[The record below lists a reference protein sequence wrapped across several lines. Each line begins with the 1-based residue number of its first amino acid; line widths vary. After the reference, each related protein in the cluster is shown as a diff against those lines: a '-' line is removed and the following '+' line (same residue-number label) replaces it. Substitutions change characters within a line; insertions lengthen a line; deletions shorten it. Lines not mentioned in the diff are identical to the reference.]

1 MSILDSSPL
10 ASPRLN
16 ILLYTPSRESHWHTL
31 ISEKSGNRNIFEY
44 IFNDIK
50 VLSKFER

>member
-16 ILLYTPSRESHWHTL
+16 ILLYTPFQGVTL
-31 ISEKSGNRNIFEY
+31 AHSDKWKSGNRNIFAY